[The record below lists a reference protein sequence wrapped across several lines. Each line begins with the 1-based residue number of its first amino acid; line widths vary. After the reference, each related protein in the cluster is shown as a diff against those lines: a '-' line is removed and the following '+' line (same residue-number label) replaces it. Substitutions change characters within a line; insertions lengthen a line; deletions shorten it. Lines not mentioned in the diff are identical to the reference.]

1 MYNLTFTLGDPS
13 CDGHGC
19 TKEFHIQTNHSKE
32 DIYSAYV
39 DFSAQYG
46 FRYLDMVGDEYD
58 CFGGIPE
65 DITKVLFEL
74 GIITDEERVIH
85 YDDTREKYKGDT
97 YHYEE
102 NRDHRYDGCY
112 EFDDCDEEFLDIFF
126 KIIKH
131 QIPDFEWKIRDLEEE
146 TLSILHGRGYG
157 LVSYP

>member
-74 GIITDEERVIH
+74 GIITNEECIIH
-85 YDDTREKYKGDT
+85 YDDTREKYKDDI

-157 LVSYP
+157 FVCYP

>member
-19 TKEFHIQTNHSKE
+19 TREFHIQTNHSKE

-46 FRYLDMVGDEYD
+46 FKYLDMVGDEYD
-58 CFGGIPE
+58 CFGGIPK
-65 DITKVLFEL
+65 DITNKLFEL
-74 GIITDEERVIH
+74 GILEDKDRIIHFDETGERYKDDRYEFSKN
-85 YDDTREKYKGDT
+85 YDL
-97 YHYEE
+97 
-102 NRDHRYDGCY
+102 RYDGCY
-112 EFDDCDEEFLDIFF
+112 EFDDCEEEFLDIFF

-131 QIPDFEWKIRDLEEE
+131 QIPDFEWNIRDLEEE

-157 LVSYP
+157 FVCYP

>member
-1 MYNLTFTLGDPS
+1 MYNLKFTLGDPS

-46 FRYLDMVGDEYD
+46 FKYLDMVGDEYE
-58 CFGGIPE
+58 CFGGIPK
-65 DITKVLFEL
+65 DITNKLFEL
-74 GIITDEERVIH
+74 GILEDKDRIIHFDETGERYKDDH
-85 YDDTREKYKGDT
+85 YGYSKNYDL
-97 YHYEE
+97 
-102 NRDHRYDGCY
+102 RYDGCY

-131 QIPDFEWKIRDLEEE
+131 QIPDFEWEFRDLEEE

-157 LVSYP
+157 FVCYP

>member
-1 MYNLTFTLGDPS
+1 MYNYTFTLGDPS

-19 TKEFHIQTNHSKE
+19 TKEFHIQTNYNKE

-46 FRYLDMVGDEYD
+46 FKYLDMVGDEYD

-74 GIITDEERVIH
+74 GIITNEERVIR
-85 YDDTREKYKGDT
+85 YDDTRKKYEGDT
-97 YHYEE
+97 YHYLE
-102 NRDHRYDGCY
+102 NRDHKYDGCY
-112 EFDDCDEEFLDIFF
+112 EFDDCEEEFLDIFF
-126 KIIKH
+126 KIIKY

-146 TLSILHGRGYG
+146 TLFILHGRGYG
-157 LVSYP
+157 FVCYP

>member
-19 TKEFHIQTNHSKE
+19 TREFHIQTNHSKE

-46 FRYLDMVGDEYD
+46 FKYLDMVGDEYD
-58 CFGGIPE
+58 CFGGIPK
-65 DITKVLFEL
+65 DITNKLFEL
-74 GIITDEERVIH
+74 GILENKNRIIYFDETGERYKDDRYEFSKN
-85 YDDTREKYKGDT
+85 YDL
-97 YHYEE
+97 
-102 NRDHRYDGCY
+102 RYDGCY
-112 EFDDCDEEFLDIFF
+112 EFDDCEEEFLDIFF

-131 QIPDFEWKIRDLEEE
+131 QIPDFEWNIRDLEEE

-157 LVSYP
+157 FVCYP

>member
-1 MYNLTFTLGDPS
+1 MYNLKFTLGDPS

-46 FRYLDMVGDEYD
+46 FKYLDMVGDEYD

-65 DITKVLFEL
+65 DITNKLFEL
-74 GIITDEERVIH
+74 GILEDKDRIIHFDE
-85 YDDTREKYKGDT
+85 TGEKYKDDRYGYSKNYDL
-97 YHYEE
+97 
-102 NRDHRYDGCY
+102 RYDRCY

-131 QIPDFEWKIRDLEEE
+131 QIPDFEWEFRDLEEE

-157 LVSYP
+157 FVCYP

>member
-46 FRYLDMVGDEYD
+46 FKYLDVVGDEYE
-58 CFGGIPE
+58 CFGGIPK
-65 DITKVLFEL
+65 DITNKLFEL
-74 GIITDEERVIH
+74 GILEDKDRIIHFDETGERYKDDRYGYSKN
-85 YDDTREKYKGDT
+85 YDL
-97 YHYEE
+97 
-102 NRDHRYDGCY
+102 RYDGCY

-131 QIPDFEWKIRDLEEE
+131 QIPDFEWEFRDLEEE

-157 LVSYP
+157 FVCYP

>member
-1 MYNLTFTLGDPS
+1 MYNLKFTLGDPS

-19 TKEFHIQTNHSKE
+19 TKEFHIQTSHNKE
-32 DIYSAYV
+32 DINSAYV
-39 DFSAQYG
+39 DFSAKYG
-46 FRYLDMVGDEYD
+46 FKYLDMVGDEYE

-85 YDDTREKYKGDT
+85 YDDTRKKYKGDT

-102 NRDHRYDGCY
+102 DRDRRYDGCY
-112 EFDDCDEEFLDIFF
+112 EFYDCDEEFLDIFF

-131 QIPDFEWKIRDLEEE
+131 QIPDFEWEFRDLEEE
-146 TLSILHGRGYG
+146 RLSILHGRGYG
-157 LVSYP
+157 FVCYP

>member
-19 TKEFHIQTNHSKE
+19 TREFHIQTNHSKE

-46 FRYLDMVGDEYD
+46 FKYLDMVGDEYD

-65 DITKVLFEL
+65 DITKILFEL
-74 GIITDEERVIH
+74 GIINDEERVIH
-85 YDDTREKYKGDT
+85 YDDTRKRYKNDT
-97 YHYEE
+97 YHFIE
-102 NRDHRYDGCY
+102 NRDRKYDGCY
-112 EFDDCDEEFLDIFF
+112 EFDDSEEEFLDIFF
-126 KIIKH
+126 KIVKH

-157 LVSYP
+157 FVCYP

>member
-1 MYNLTFTLGDPS
+1 MYNYTFTLGDPS

-19 TKEFHIQTNHSKE
+19 TEEFHIQTSHSKE

-46 FRYLDMVGDEYD
+46 FKYLDMVGDEYD
-58 CFGGIPE
+58 CFGGLPE

-102 NRDHRYDGCY
+102 DRDCRYDGCY
-112 EFDDCDEEFLDIFF
+112 EFDDRDEEFLDIFF

-131 QIPDFEWKIRDLEEE
+131 QIPDFEWKTRDLEEE

-157 LVSYP
+157 FVCYP

>member
-74 GIITDEERVIH
+74 GIITNEERVIH

-102 NRDHRYDGCY
+102 NRDHMYDGCY

-126 KIIKH
+126 KIIKY

-157 LVSYP
+157 FVYYP

>member
-1 MYNLTFTLGDPS
+1 MYNLAFTLGDPS

-46 FRYLDMVGDEYD
+46 FKYLDMVGDEYN
-58 CFGGIPE
+58 CFGGIPK
-65 DITKVLFEL
+65 DITNKLFEL
-74 GIITDEERVIH
+74 GILEDKDRIIHFDETGER
-85 YDDTREKYKGDT
+85 YKNDRYGFSK
-97 YHYEE
+97 
-102 NRDHRYDGCY
+102 DHDLRNDGCY

-126 KIIKH
+126 KIVKH

-157 LVSYP
+157 FVCYP

>member
-32 DIYSAYV
+32 DIHSAYV

-46 FRYLDMVGDEYD
+46 FKYLDMVGDEYE
-58 CFGGIPE
+58 CFGGIPK
-65 DITKVLFEL
+65 DITNKLFEL
-74 GIITDEERVIH
+74 GILEDKDRIIHFDETGERYKDDRYGYSKN
-85 YDDTREKYKGDT
+85 YDL
-97 YHYEE
+97 
-102 NRDHRYDGCY
+102 RYDGCY

-131 QIPDFEWKIRDLEEE
+131 QIPDFEWEFRDLEEE

-157 LVSYP
+157 FVCYP

>member
-46 FRYLDMVGDEYD
+46 FKYLDMVGDEYE
-58 CFGGIPE
+58 CFGGIPK
-65 DITKVLFEL
+65 DITNKLFEL
-74 GIITDEERVIH
+74 GILEDKDRIIHFDETGERYKDDRYGYSKN
-85 YDDTREKYKGDT
+85 YDL
-97 YHYEE
+97 
-102 NRDHRYDGCY
+102 RYDGCY

-131 QIPDFEWKIRDLEEE
+131 QIPDFEWEFRDLEEE

-157 LVSYP
+157 FVCYP

>member
-1 MYNLTFTLGDPS
+1 MYNYTFTLGDPS

-19 TKEFHIQTNHSKE
+19 TREFHIQTSHSKE

-46 FRYLDMVGDEYD
+46 FKYLDMVGDEYE

-74 GIITDEERVIH
+74 GIITDEDRVIH
-85 YDDTREKYKGDT
+85 YDDTRKRYKGDT
-97 YHYEE
+97 YHFVE
-102 NRDHRYDGCY
+102 NRDRKYDGCY
-112 EFDDCDEEFLDIFF
+112 EFDDSEEEFLDIFF

-131 QIPDFEWKIRDLEEE
+131 QIPDFEWEFRDLEEE

-157 LVSYP
+157 FVCYP

>member
-1 MYNLTFTLGDPS
+1 MYNYTFTLGDPS

-19 TKEFHIQTNHSKE
+19 TREFHIQTSHSKE

-46 FRYLDMVGDEYD
+46 FKYLDMVGDEYD

-85 YDDTREKYKGDT
+85 YDDTREKYKGNT

-102 NRDHRYDGCY
+102 DRDCKYDGCY

-157 LVSYP
+157 FVCYP

>member
-46 FRYLDMVGDEYD
+46 FKYLDMVGDEYD

-65 DITKVLFEL
+65 DITKVLFKL
-74 GIITDEERVIH
+74 GIITNEGRVIH

-157 LVSYP
+157 FVCYP

>member
-19 TKEFHIQTNHSKE
+19 TKEYHIQTNHSKE

-65 DITKVLFEL
+65 DITEVLFEL
-74 GIITDEERVIH
+74 GIITNEERVIH

-126 KIIKH
+126 KIIKY

-157 LVSYP
+157 FVCYP

>member
-32 DIYSAYV
+32 NIYSAYV

-46 FRYLDMVGDEYD
+46 FKYLDMVGDEYE
-58 CFGGIPE
+58 CFGGIPK
-65 DITKVLFEL
+65 DITNKLFEL
-74 GIITDEERVIH
+74 GILEDKDRIIHFDETGERYKDDRYGYSKN
-85 YDDTREKYKGDT
+85 YDL
-97 YHYEE
+97 
-102 NRDHRYDGCY
+102 RYDGCY

-131 QIPDFEWKIRDLEEE
+131 QIPDFEWEFRDLEEE

-157 LVSYP
+157 FVCYP

>member
-19 TKEFHIQTNHSKE
+19 TKEFHIQTNHNKE
-32 DIYSAYV
+32 DIYSAYI

-74 GIITDEERVIH
+74 GIITNEERVIH

-126 KIIKH
+126 KIIKY

-157 LVSYP
+157 FVCYP

>member
-32 DIYSAYV
+32 DIYSAYI

-74 GIITDEERVIH
+74 GIITNEERVIH

-126 KIIKH
+126 KIIKY

-157 LVSYP
+157 FVCYP